1 MRRFMLCFIILAALV
16 APAAAQDAIP
26 PAEIVNDEGGPVLV
40 TGEVAYTD
48 GYFTAGVSEPII
60 ILEDQAGFVDR
71 DFGYIMPEE
80 SQVLAEIT
88 SDFFTS
94 PFSYEVELPPNPE
107 AGQRDVDLDG
117 ESDPGVI
124 VYAVAYWTNTWGGPV
139 LEERD
144 LYGGGWSTAY
154 ASTRVDQNPSG
165 KAEVLGGVYLVWS
178 PDDAQ
183 GFPSGFGPD
192 GRLFTG
198 DEPIVRLPQG
208 WTTVIMDTDPFTFD
222 RSREP
227 VIDLIEGESV
237 AQDDF
242 SDLSYT
248 KAFDAMVKL
257 FSQEYAYTEFKGI
270 DWAAMAAE
278 YRPRFEDAER
288 ENDSDA
294 YQRALRDFIYSIP
307 DGHLS
312 APLVMGDFQEIV
324 GGGLGMNLAQL
335 DDGRVIVIDTYRRTP
350 ARDADIEDGAEII
363 TMGGLPVE
371 DYLSA
376 IVPYEATYSTDHVRR
391 LAQLRYAVRGVLG
404 DSVEVTFVNPG
415 SSDEQTVTLEFV
427 EEWDSWD
434 NALPDS
440 AAFGDE
446 PVEYELLDDDIG
458 YVSIS
463 SFFDDSKLTIDGW
476 EDMIRDLNERE
487 VPGLIIDMRYNGGGS
502 GFLARQMAAY
512 FFDEALETDL
522 DESYDRALGRFVRDE
537 DRKSTFIL
545 PPEDMR
551 YRGRIAVLV
560 GPDCSSACEFFS
572 YYMTLQ
578 NRAEIVGQYPTGGL
592 AGGQALYTMPDGIV
606 LQFSVG
612 RSLDLDGNVLIEGV
626 GVLPTIDVPV
636 TEETVFSDDDVVL
649 EAAIAWLAENP

>member
-1 MRRFMLCFIILAALV
+1 MRRLIVLLIALAALV
-16 APAAAQDAIP
+16 APAAAQETMP
-26 PAEIVNDEGGPVLV
+26 PAPIVNDEGGPRLV
-40 TGEVAYTD
+40 TGEVRYTD

-94 PFSYEVELPPNPE
+94 PFSYEVELPPDPQ
-107 AGQRDVDLDG
+107 AGLRDVDLDG
-117 ESDPGVI
+117 EADPGVM

-144 LYGGGWSTAY
+144 LFGGGWSTAY

-165 KAEVLGGVYLVWS
+165 KAEVLGGIYLVWS
-178 PDDAQ
+178 PDDEQ
-183 GFPSGFGPD
+183 GFPGGFGSD

-198 DEPIVRLPQG
+198 DEPIVRLPEG

-222 RSREP
+222 RSHEP
-227 VIDLIEGESV
+227 VIDLIEGEGV
-237 AQDDF
+237 EQDDF
-242 SDLSYT
+242 SDLGYT
-248 KAFDAMVKL
+248 KAFDALVKL
-257 FSQEYAYTEFKGI
+257 FSQEYAYTELKGI
-270 DWAAMAAE
+270 DWVAMAAE
-278 YRPRFEDAER
+278 YRPRFEEAER
-288 ENDSDA
+288 DGDSDA

-307 DGHLS
+307 DGHLT
-312 APLVMGDFQEIV
+312 APLVMSDFQEIV

-335 DDGRVIVIDTYRRTP
+335 DDGRVLVLDTYRRTP

-363 TMGGLPVE
+363 EMGGLPVE
-371 DYLSA
+371 DYLAA

-404 DSVEVTFVNPG
+404 TEVEVTFCNPG
-415 SSDEQTVTLEFV
+415 SDDNETVTLEFA
-427 EEWDSWD
+427 EEWESWD
-434 NALPDS
+434 NGLPEGAS
-440 AAFGDE
+440 FGAD
-446 PVEYELLDDDIG
+446 PVEYERLDSDLG

-463 SFFDDSKLTIDGW
+463 SFFDDSKLTIEGW
-476 EDMIRDLNERE
+476 EDMIRNLNARE
-487 VPGLIIDMRYNGGGS
+487 VPGLIIDMRNNGGGS

-512 FFDEALETDL
+512 FFNEPLETDI
-522 DESYDRALGRFVRDE
+522 DESYDRSLGRFVSDQ
-537 DRKSTFIL
+537 DRQATFIL

-551 YRGRIAVLV
+551 YNGRIAVLI
-560 GPDCSSACEFFS
+560 GPYCSSACEFFS

-592 AGGQALYTMPDGIV
+592 AGSQSLYTMPDGIE

-612 RSLDLDGNVLIEGV
+612 RSLDLDGNMLIEGI

-636 TEETVFSDDDVVL
+636 TEETIFSDDDVVL
-649 EAAIAWLAENP
+649 EAAIDWLKDNS

>member
-1 MRRFMLCFIILAALV
+1 MLPHESIRIR
-16 APAAAQDAIP
+16 
-26 PAEIVNDEGGPVLV
+26 PVRLKC
-40 TGEVAYTD
+40 
-48 GYFTAGVSEPII
+48 S
-60 ILEDQAGFVDR
+60 
-71 DFGYIMPEE
+71 
-80 SQVLAEIT
+80 
-88 SDFFTS
+88 
-94 PFSYEVELPPNPE
+94 
-107 AGQRDVDLDG
+107 
-117 ESDPGVI
+117 
-124 VYAVAYWTNTWGGPV
+124 
-139 LEERD
+139 
-144 LYGGGWSTAY
+144 
-154 ASTRVDQNPSG
+154 
-165 KAEVLGGVYLVWS
+165 EVLGGVYLVWS

-198 DEPIVRLPQG
+198 DEPIVGLVPPG

-415 SSDEQTVTLEFV
+415 SSDEQTVMLEFV

-440 AAFGDE
+440 AAFGDD

-487 VPGLIIDMRYNGGGS
+487 VPGLIIDMRYNGGIIDMRYNGGGS

-578 NRAEIVGQYPTGGL
+578 NRAEIVGQYPTSSGSIRPAGWQVDRRSIPCPMGL
-592 AGGQALYTMPDGIV
+592 C
-606 LQFSVG
+606 FSSRWG
-612 RSLDLDGNVLIEGV
+612 ARS
-626 GVLPTIDVPV
+626 TWM
-636 TEETVFSDDDVVL
+636 
-649 EAAIAWLAENP
+649 AMY

>member
-40 TGEVAYTD
+40 NGQVAYTD

-415 SSDEQTVTLEFV
+415 SSDEQTVMLEFV

-440 AAFGDE
+440 AAFGDD

>member
-1 MRRFMLCFIILAALV
+1 MRRFMLCFIILTALV

-363 TMGGLPVE
+363 AMGGLPVE

-415 SSDEQTVTLEFV
+415 SSDEQTVMLEFV

-434 NALPDS
+434 NALPDG
-440 AAFGDE
+440 AAFGDD

-487 VPGLIIDMRYNGGGS
+487 MPGLIIDMRYNGGGS

>member
-1 MRRFMLCFIILAALV
+1 MRRFVLCFIILTALV

-94 PFSYEVELPPNPE
+94 PFSYEVELPPEPE

-117 ESDPGVI
+117 ETDPGVM

-154 ASTRVDQNPSG
+154 ASTEVDQNPSG

-270 DWAAMAAE
+270 DWAAMAVE
-278 YRPRFEDAER
+278 YRPRFEEAER
-288 ENDSDA
+288 DNDSDA

-307 DGHLS
+307 DGHLT

-363 TMGGLPVE
+363 AMGGLPVE
-371 DYLSA
+371 DYLST

-415 SSDEQTVTLEFV
+415 SRDEQTVTLEFI

-440 AAFGDE
+440 AAFGGD

-463 SFFDDSKLTIDGW
+463 SFFDDSKLTIEGW
-476 EDMIRDLNERE
+476 EDMIRDLNDRE

-522 DESYDRALGRFVRDE
+522 DESYDRALGRFVQDE
-537 DRKSTFIL
+537 DRKATFIL

-551 YRGRIAVLV
+551 YRGRIAVLI

-592 AGGQALYTMPDGIV
+592 AGSQSLYTMPDGIE

-626 GVLPTIDVPV
+626 GVLPTIEVPV

-649 EAAIAWLAENP
+649 EAAIAWLAENS

>member
-1 MRRFMLCFIILAALV
+1 MRRFMLCFIILTALV

-117 ESDPGVI
+117 ETDPGVM

-154 ASTRVDQNPSG
+154 ASTEVDQNPSG

-208 WTTVIMDTDPFTFD
+208 WTTIIMDTDPFTFD

-242 SDLSYT
+242 SELSYT

-270 DWAAMAAE
+270 DWAAMAVE
-278 YRPRFEDAER
+278 YRPRFEEAER
-288 ENDSDA
+288 DNDSDA

-307 DGHLS
+307 DGHLT

-363 TMGGLPVE
+363 AMGGLPVE
-371 DYLSA
+371 DYLST

-404 DSVEVTFVNPG
+404 DSVEVMFVNPG
-415 SSDEQTVTLEFV
+415 SRDEVAVTLEFV

-434 NALPDS
+434 NALPDGATS
-440 AAFGDE
+440 GGD

-522 DESYDRALGRFVRDE
+522 DESYDRALGRFVRSD
-537 DRKSTFIL
+537 DRKATFIL

-551 YRGRIAVLV
+551 YHGRIAVLI
-560 GPDCSSACEFFS
+560 GPNCSSACEFFS

-592 AGGQALYTMPDGIV
+592 AGGQSLYTMPDGIV

-649 EAAIAWLAENP
+649 EAAIAWLAEKP

>member
-415 SSDEQTVTLEFV
+415 SSDEQTVMLEFV

-440 AAFGDE
+440 AAFGDD

>member
-1 MRRFMLCFIILAALV
+1 MRRFMLCFIILTALV

-26 PAEIVNDEGGPVLV
+26 PAEIVNDEGGPVFV

-198 DEPIVRLPQG
+198 DEPIVGLPPG

-415 SSDEQTVTLEFV
+415 SSDEQTVMLEFV

-440 AAFGDE
+440 AAFGDD

>member
-1 MRRFMLCFIILAALV
+1 MRRFMLCFIILTALV

-198 DEPIVRLPQG
+198 DEPIVRLPPG
-208 WTTVIMDTDPFTFD
+208 WTTVILDTDPFTFD

-278 YRPRFEDAER
+278 YRPRFEAAER

-307 DGHLS
+307 DGHLT

-350 ARDADIEDGAEII
+350 ARDADIENGAEII
-363 TMGGLPVE
+363 AMGGLPVE

-376 IVPYEATYSTDHVRR
+376 IAPYEATYSTDHVRR

-415 SSDEQTVTLEFV
+415 SRDEVAVTLEFV

-440 AAFGDE
+440 AGFGGD
-446 PVEYELLDDDIG
+446 PVEYELLDDDSG

-476 EDMIRDLNERE
+476 EDMIRDLNERQ

-522 DESYDRALGRFVRDE
+522 DEGYDRALGRFVRDE
-537 DRKSTFIL
+537 DRKATFIL

-560 GPDCSSACEFFS
+560 GPNCSSACEFFS

-612 RSLDLDGNVLIEGV
+612 RSLDLDGSMLIEGV

-649 EAAIAWLAENP
+649 EAAIAWLAESP

>member
-1 MRRFMLCFIILAALV
+1 MRRFMLCFIILTALV

-94 PFSYEVELPPNPE
+94 PFSYEVELPPEPE

-117 ESDPGVI
+117 ESDPGVM

-154 ASTRVDQNPSG
+154 ASTEVDQNPSG

-278 YRPRFEDAER
+278 YRPRFEEAER
-288 ENDSDA
+288 NNDSDA

-307 DGHLS
+307 DGHLT
-312 APLVMGDFQEIV
+312 APLVMGDFQELV

-363 TMGGLPVE
+363 AMGGLPVE
-371 DYLSA
+371 DYLST

-415 SSDEQTVTLEFV
+415 SRDEQTVMLEFV

-440 AAFGDE
+440 AAFGGD

-463 SFFDDSKLTIDGW
+463 SFFDDSKLTIEGW

-512 FFDEALETDL
+512 FFDEPLETDL
-522 DESYDRALGRFVRDE
+522 DESYDRALGRFVQDE
-537 DRKSTFIL
+537 DRKATFIL

-551 YRGRIAVLV
+551 YRGRIAVLI

-592 AGGQALYTMPDGIV
+592 AGSQSLYTMPDGIE

-612 RSLDLDGNVLIEGV
+612 RSLDLAGNVLIEGV
-626 GVLPTIDVPV
+626 GVLPTIEVPV
-636 TEETVFSDDDVVL
+636 TEETVFSNDDVVL
-649 EAAIAWLAENP
+649 EAAIAWLAENS